1 MLLRYFYDHKLAQ
14 ASYFVGCQET
24 GEAIVVD
31 PARDIQPYIEAAES
45 EDMRIVG
52 TTETHIHADFVSG
65 SRELAER
72 VGATLYLSD
81 CGDEEWKYGFAGQY
95 DHNLVQDGDS
105 FKVGNLR
112 FEVLH
117 TPGHTPE
124 HISFLLTD
132 TIAADRPM
140 GIFTGDFVFVGD
152 VGRPDLLEKAAGFV
166 DTAEIGARQMFQ
178 SLQRFRQLPDYLQ
191 VWPGHGAGSACGKD
205 LGAVPTS
212 TVGYEKLFNWAFN
225 VAGEENFVTKLLADQ
240 PEPPRYF
247 AMMKRVNKEGPA
259 VLHNLEHRG
268 TPTGPPSGPPSRQL
282 SRELPFDAL
291 VSALEND
298 LPVVDTRSPE
308 LFAQGHI
315 PGTLNI
321 PLESSFTT
329 WAGWLLDYHHP
340 YYLISDRQNLSE
352 VIRYLS
358 SIGLDNCAGF
368 SIR

>member
-1 MLLRYFYDHKLAQ
+1 
-14 ASYFVGCQET
+14 
-24 GEAIVVD
+24 
-31 PARDIQPYIEAAES
+31 
-45 EDMRIVG
+45 
-52 TTETHIHADFVSG
+52 
-65 SRELAER
+65 
-72 VGATLYLSD
+72 
-81 CGDEEWKYGFAGQY
+81 
-95 DHNLVQDGDS
+95 
-105 FKVGNLR
+105 
-112 FEVLH
+112 LH

-124 HISFLLTD
+124 HISLLLTD
-132 TIAADRPM
+132 TVAADRPM

-212 TVGYEKLFNWAFN
+212 TVGYEKLFNWALN
-225 VAGEENFVTKLLADQ
+225 VADEEVFVQKLLADQ

-247 AMMKRVNKEGPA
+247 ALMKRVNKEGPA
-259 VLHNLEHRG
+259 VLHGLKLPE
-268 TPTGPPSGPPSRQL
+268 
-282 SRELPFDAL
+282 ELPFDSL
-291 VSALEND
+291 VSLLED
-298 LPVVDTRSPE
+298 DRPLVDTRSPV

-329 WAGWLLDYHHP
+329 WSGWLLDYHQP
-340 YYLISDRQNLSE
+340 YYLIADRQNLPE
-352 VIRYLS
+352 IIRHLS

-368 SIR
+368 FDSMIVLSWLAADFYPATYQVLQPEQVAAKLSENESILIDVRNKSEWDEAHIPGAEHIMLGYLAEQASGIPKDKTIILQCRSGMRSAIAASILQAQGFESVSNMEGGIQAWQESGLPTTTDPSHVEPVVE